1 MRNRKVLFVIPLVL
15 LALIAGLYTGF
26 LRLGWNLPLSQTM
39 AHHGFIMAC
48 SFLGTLIILE
58 RIVVVKIPWFYLF
71 PVINGLSLPMFL
83 LDQYKIGYI
92 LLLIG
97 TLGLIISYIIFYV
110 KYGEKYL
117 LLMLVGSMF
126 LIIGILLPLFG
137 QLIAASVPYLFG
149 FLLFTITGE
158 RLELGK
164 FLPDKK
170 FKKPLLYLGIS
181 VFTIGIFVNFHD
193 SGHYFSGAG
202 MILLALWMLR
212 YDIVNKSIKS
222 HGIHKYVG
230 ITLFSGYI
238 WLLISGILMTLNLT
252 SVFYYDAL
260 LHSFFLGFTF
270 LMIFAHGPII
280 FPGVA
285 GFNFRPYHKSLYF
298 WVILLNLFLA
308 LRIISDIASIVELRK
323 ISGLING
330 FTIIGF
336 FVNLLILI
344 RYHIKKEKSL
354 G

>member
-1 MRNRKVLFVIPLVL
+1 MKNKKVLFVLPLVL
-15 LALIAGLYTGF
+15 LSLLAGLNTGF
-26 LRLGWNLPLSQTM
+26 LRLGWDMPLSHTM

-58 RIVVVKIPWFYLF
+58 RIVVLKISWFYLF

-83 LDQYKIGYI
+83 IDQFAFGYI

-97 TLGLIISYIIFYV
+97 TIGLVISYVIFYK
-110 KYGEKYL
+110 KYRENYL
-117 LLMLVGSMF
+117 LLMLIGSILLF
-126 LIIGILLPLFG
+126 IGILLPLFG
-137 QLIAASVPYLFG
+137 KLIAASVPYLFG

-170 FKKPLLYLGIS
+170 LKNPILYLGVSIFS
-181 VFTIGIFVNFHD
+181 LGIFTNFHS
-193 SGHYFSGAG
+193 SGHYLSGAG
-202 MILLALWMLR
+202 MILLALWMLK

-230 ITLFSGYI
+230 ITLFTGYI
-238 WLLISGILMTLNLT
+238 WLLISGILMTINLS

-270 LMIFAHGPII
+270 LMIFAHAPII

-285 GFNFRPYHKSLYF
+285 GFTFRPYHQSLYF
-298 WVILLNLFLA
+298 WVILLNVFLA
-308 LRIISDIASIVELRK
+308 LRIISDIAFLVELRK
-323 ISGLING
+323 ISGLLNG
-330 FTIIGF
+330 LTIIGF
-336 FVNLLILI
+336 FANLLILI
-344 RYHIKKEKSL
+344 RYHIKKDKSL